1 MSTDGSAKYV
11 YDFAEGDKDKRDLL
25 GGKGANL
32 AEMTNLGLPVP
43 PGFTISTDACRAY
56 LEAGDLPDG
65 LDAEVSEHLVAL
77 EEAMGRRL
85 GQPDGPLLVSVR
97 SGAKFSMPGMMETVL
112 NVGLNDD
119 SVQGLAELAG
129 GDERFAQDSYRR
141 LLQMF
146 GTTVLGIDAE
156 KFSEALDALK
166 SDVGAEADVDLGVDD
181 LRGLVVTF
189 KDIVEEQT
197 GKPFPQEPREQMDLA
212 VRAVFD
218 SWNTDRAVLYR
229 RQERIPEDLGTAVN
243 VQAMV
248 FGNGGSDSGSGVAF
262 TRDPATGS
270 QGVYGDYLQNA
281 QGEDVVAGIRNTVSL
296 ADFAEVDK
304 AAHDELLEIM
314 ETLEHHYRD
323 MCDIEFT
330 VEHGKLWMLQTRVGK
345 RTPEAAFRI
354 AVHMTD
360 EGLIDLDEA
369 LSRVNGAQLA
379 QLMFPRFDEK
389 AERTLLAKGMNASPG
404 AAVGKAVFD
413 WATAVEWAENGEDV
427 ILVRK
432 ETSPDDLHG
441 MMVARGILTSR
452 GGKTSHAAVVA
463 RGMGRTCVCGA
474 EALDVDPR
482 AGQFSVR
489 GGPTVSEG
497 DVISIDGSTGEVF
510 LGAVPVADSAVVRW
524 FEGDEVDDPLVDA
537 VARLMKH
544 ADERSRLLVRTN
556 ADKGEDAAR
565 ARRFGAQG
573 IGLCRTE
580 HMFLGERRQLVENL
594 IVAEDEEGQEAALSE
609 LLPLQRQDFVE
620 IFEAMDGLPVTIR
633 LIDPPLHEF
642 LPDLTELSVAMAVAD
657 TRGHRK
663 KRQRKL
669 LDAVQRLHEQ
679 NPMLGLRGVRLGILI
694 PGLVAMQT
702 RAILE
707 AAAVRIKAGGDA
719 RPEIMIPLVATVREL
734 DLVKRTVRRVA
745 DDVQREQE
753 LEVPHLVGTMI
764 ELPRAALTAGAI
776 AESAEFFSFGTNDL
790 TQMTWGFSRDDV
802 EASFFSSY
810 LEQGVFGVSP
820 FESLDTEGV
829 GALVR
834 TAVEQG
840 RSTRPDLHLGICGEH
855 GGDPASI
862 HFFDEVGL
870 DYVSCSP
877 FRVPVARLEAGRSA
891 AEDATS

>member
-1 MSTDGSAKYV
+1 MGYRSGVTTYV
-11 YDFAEGDKDKRDLL
+11 FPFADGDKDQKDLL

-43 PGFTISTDACRAY
+43 PGFTITTEACRAF
-56 LEAGDLPDG
+56 LVAGREPDG
-65 LDAEVSEHLVAL
+65 LADEVTEHLTAL

-85 GQPDGPLLVSVR
+85 GDAEDPLLVSVR

-112 NVGLNDD
+112 NVGLNDE
-119 SVQGLAELAG
+119 SVAGLARQSE
-129 GDERFAQDSYRR
+129 DERFAQDSYRR

-146 GTTVLGIDAE
+146 GSTVLGLDSELFSAE
-156 KFSEALDALK
+156 LDAVK
-166 SDVGAEADVDLGVDD
+166 QRRGSHDDVDLTADD
-181 LRGLVVTF
+181 LRELVETF
-189 KDIVEEQT
+189 KGVVREHAGRE
-197 GKPFPQEPREQMDLA
+197 FPQDPREQLDLA
-212 VRAVFD
+212 VRAVFE
-218 SWNTDRAVLYR
+218 SWNTERAALYR
-229 RQERIPEDLGTAVN
+229 RQEQIPDDLGTAVN

-248 FGNGGSDSGSGVAF
+248 FGNRGMTSGSGVCF
-262 TRDPATGS
+262 TRDPASGD

-281 QGEDVVAGIRNTVSL
+281 QGEDVVAGIRNTVGL
-296 ADFAEVDK
+296 ADLETIDK
-304 AAHDELLEIM
+304 TSYDELVAIM
-314 ETLEHHYRD
+314 DTLEKHYRD

-330 VEHGKLWMLQTRVGK
+330 IERGKLWMLQTRVGK

-354 AVHMTD
+354 AGHMVD
-360 EGLIDLDEA
+360 EGLISLDEA
-369 LSRVNGAQLA
+369 LLRVTGAQLA
-379 QLMFPRFDEK
+379 QLMFPRFDHD
-389 AERTLLAKGMNASPG
+389 AERTLLATGMNASPG

-413 WATAVEWAENGEDV
+413 WATAVEWAERGEDV

-474 EALDVDPR
+474 EALDVDTR
-482 AGQFSVR
+482 AGEFTVR
-489 GGPTVSEG
+489 GGKVVREG
-497 DVISIDGSTGEVF
+497 DVISIDGTTGEVF
-510 LGAVPVADSAVVRW
+510 DGAVPVVDSHVVRH
-524 FEGDEVDDPLVDA
+524 FEGDDVQEPLVDA
-537 VARLMKH
+537 VSRLMEH
-544 ADERSRLLVRTN
+544 ADQARRLRVRTN
-556 ADKGEDAAR
+556 SDTAEDAAR

-580 HMFLGERRQLVENL
+580 HMFLGDRRQLVEDL
-594 IVAEDEEGQEAALSE
+594 IVADDDEGQLKALEA
-609 LLPLQRQDFVE
+609 LLPLQRQDFTD
-620 IFEAMDGLPVTIR
+620 ILEAMDGLPVTIR

-663 KRQRKL
+663 KRERKL
-669 LDAVQRLHEQ
+669 LDAVRRLHEQ
-679 NPMLGLRGVRLGILI
+679 NPMLGLRGVRLGIAI
-694 PGLVAMQT
+694 PGLFTMQA

-707 AAAVRIKAGGDA
+707 AAAARVAAGGDP
-719 RPEIMIPLVATVREL
+719 RPEIMIPLVASVREL
-734 DLVKRTVRRVA
+734 DLVKRRIMAVA
-745 DDVQREQE
+745 REVQDEQGVE
-753 LEVPHLVGTMI
+753 LDFKVGTMI
-764 ELPRAALTAGAI
+764 ELPRAALTAGDI
-776 AESAEFFSFGTNDL
+776 AGSAEFFSFGTNDL

-802 EASFFSSY
+802 EASFFSTY
-810 LEQGVFGVSP
+810 LEQGVFPVSP

-829 GALVR
+829 GSLVR
-834 TAVEQG
+834 TAVIEG
-840 RSTRPDLHLGICGEH
+840 RKANPELHLGICGEH

-891 AEDATS
+891 LGG